1 MENAKK
7 YKNISSAFSHEDNPP
22 PPQAHLQLLA
32 IMGKPQLSQSTG
44 ISNNSAQLLILTVSI
59 INRQYTSIYNAYD
72 KNIVKYL

>member
-1 MENAKK
+1 MQ
-7 YKNISSAFSHEDNPP
+7 KNIKTYHQPLAMRITP

>member
-1 MENAKK
+1 MQ
-7 YKNISSAFSHEDNPP
+7 KNIKTYHQPLAMRITPP